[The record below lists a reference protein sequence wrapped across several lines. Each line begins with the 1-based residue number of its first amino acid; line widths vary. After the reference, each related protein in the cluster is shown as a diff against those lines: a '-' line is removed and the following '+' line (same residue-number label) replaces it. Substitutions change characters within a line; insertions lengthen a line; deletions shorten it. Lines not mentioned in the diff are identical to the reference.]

1 MVDRA
6 TGAVDRA
13 PEVGNVR
20 DVVGRFGLS
29 NVTPVVGST
38 VSPEFPAR
46 AVVGEP
52 VEVGA
57 TVFREGHDAVAAS
70 VVLRDAAGRKVSVT
84 RMHPGAVGTDR
95 WHATI
100 AADRPGAWSFAVEA
114 WSDPMHTWQHAVTAK
129 IEAGQG
135 SDDLANDLASG
146 AKLFDQL
153 ARTLPR
159 GERARASA
167 AARALRDTTLDL

>member
-52 VEVGA
+52 IEVGA
-57 TVFREGHDAVAAS
+57 TVFREGHDAVAAN
-70 VVLRDAAGRKVSVT
+70 VVLRNAAGRKVSVT
-84 RMHPGAVGTDR
+84 RMRPGAAGTDR
-95 WHATI
+95 WHAQIVAEGT
-100 AADRPGAWSFAVEA
+100 GSWTFAVEA
-114 WSDPMHTWQHAVTAK
+114 WSDPMATWHHAVTAK

-135 SDDLANDLASG
+135 TDDLANDLESG
-146 AKLFDQL
+146 ARLFDQL
-153 ARTLPR
+153 AMAIDAVARQIGAQVCAR
-159 GERARASA
+159 G
-167 AARALRDTTLDL
+167 D